1 MMKSEKINAYV
12 ATLAVWN
19 VKLHNIHW
27 NVEGHLF
34 KGIHEY
40 TESLYDRAA
49 EQYDETAEILK
60 MRGEMPVAS
69 IAESLK
75 ASVIE
80 ELPSR
85 VFSCCEAVA
94 VVQADMEKVAKLAR
108 EIRDAAA
115 EADDFQVQGTFEGY
129 LAGFA
134 KDLWFLRAMRSD
146 AHAGRPVMP
155 RPKKRQRAPSAAA
168 AKRLNKD
175 A

>member
-80 ELPSR
+80 ELPRESSPAAKPSLSFRPIWKRSR
-85 VFSCCEAVA
+85 SWPAKFAMPRLRRMISRCRGRLKLSRRICQGS
-94 VVQADMEKVAKLAR
+94 VVPS
-108 EIRDAAA
+108 RDA
-115 EADDFQVQGTFEGY
+115 
-129 LAGFA
+129 
-134 KDLWFLRAMRSD
+134 LRCACR
-146 AHAGRPVMP
+146 GG
-155 RPKKRQRAPSAAA
+155 
-168 AKRLNKD
+168 L
-175 A
+175 

>member
-60 MRGEMPVAS
+60 MRGEMPVAT
-69 IAESLK
+69 IA
-75 ASVIE
+75 E

-108 EIRDAAA
+108 EIRDEAA

-146 AHAGRPVMP
+146 AHAGGACDT
-155 RPKKRQRAPSAAA
+155 KAEEKTAG
-168 AKRLNKD
+168 AKRCCRKK

>member
-60 MRGEMPVAS
+60 MRGEMPVATV
-69 IAESLK
+69 AESLQ
-75 ASVIE
+75 ASVI
-80 ELPSR
+80 
-85 VFSCCEAVA
+85 
-94 VVQADMEKVAKLAR
+94 DMEKVAKLAR
-108 EIRDAAA
+108 EIRDEAA
-115 EADDFQVQGTFEGY
+115 EADDFLVQGTFEGY

-146 AHAGRPVMP
+146 AHAGEACDA
-155 RPKKRQRAPSAAA
+155 KAEEKAAG
-168 AKRLNKD
+168 AKRCCRKK

>member
-60 MRGEMPVAS
+60 MRGEMPVATA
-69 IAESLK
+69 AESLQ

-108 EIRDAAA
+108 EIRDEAA
-115 EADDFQVQGTFEGY
+115 EADDF
-129 LAGFA
+129 

-146 AHAGRPVMP
+146 AHAGEACDA
-155 RPKKRQRAPSAAA
+155 KAEEKTAG
-168 AKRLNKD
+168 AKRCCRKK

>member
-1 MMKSEKINAYV
+1 MMKSEKINVYV

-60 MRGEMPVAS
+60 MRGEMPVATV
-69 IAESLK
+69 AESLQ

-108 EIRDAAA
+108 EIRDEAA
-115 EADDFQVQGTFEGY
+115 EADDF
-129 LAGFA
+129 LAISPDSPRICGSFA
-134 KDLWFLRAMRSD
+134 RCAPMRMQ
-146 AHAGRPVMP
+146 GRPVMP
-155 RPKKRQRAPSAAA
+155 RRKKRRPAPSAAA
-168 AKRLNKD
+168 AKRPDKD

>member
-49 EQYDETAEILK
+49 EQYDETAVILK

-94 VVQADMEKVAKLAR
+94 VVQADMEKV
-108 EIRDAAA
+108 
-115 EADDFQVQGTFEGY
+115 
-129 LAGFA
+129 
-134 KDLWFLRAMRSD
+134 
-146 AHAGRPVMP
+146 
-155 RPKKRQRAPSAAA
+155 
-168 AKRLNKD
+168 
-175 A
+175 

>member
-60 MRGEMPVAS
+60 MRGEMPVAT
-69 IAESLK
+69 IAESRRIRQG
-75 ASVIE
+75 SVV
-80 ELPSR
+80 PSR
-85 VFSCCEAVA
+85 
-94 VVQADMEKVAKLAR
+94 
-108 EIRDAAA
+108 DA
-115 EADDFQVQGTFEGY
+115 
-129 LAGFA
+129 
-134 KDLWFLRAMRSD
+134 LRCACR
-146 AHAGRPVMP
+146 GG
-155 RPKKRQRAPSAAA
+155 
-168 AKRLNKD
+168 L
-175 A
+175 

>member
-1 MMKSEKINAYV
+1 MMKSEKINVYV

-60 MRGEMPVAS
+60 MRGEMPVATVT
-69 IAESLK
+69 ESLQ

-108 EIRDAAA
+108 EIRDEAA
-115 EADDFQVQGTFEGY
+115 EADDFLVQGTFEGY

-146 AHAGRPVMP
+146 AHAGEACDA
-155 RPKKRQRAPSAAA
+155 KAEEKTAG
-168 AKRLNKD
+168 AKRCCRKK

>member
-60 MRGEMPVAS
+60 MRGEMPVAT

-85 VFSCCEAVA
+85 VFSCCE
-94 VVQADMEKVAKLAR
+94 
-108 EIRDAAA
+108 A

-146 AHAGRPVMP
+146 AHAGEACDT
-155 RPKKRQRAPSAAA
+155 KAEEKTAG
-168 AKRLNKD
+168 AKRCCRKK

>member
-60 MRGEMPVAS
+60 MRGEMPVATV
-69 IAESLK
+69 AESLQ

-94 VVQADMEKVAKLAR
+94 VVQADMEKVCFLHVNSSFDR
-108 EIRDAAA
+108 WIR
-115 EADDFQVQGTFEGY
+115 
-129 LAGFA
+129 
-134 KDLWFLRAMRSD
+134 
-146 AHAGRPVMP
+146 
-155 RPKKRQRAPSAAA
+155 
-168 AKRLNKD
+168 
-175 A
+175 

>member
-60 MRGEMPVAS
+60 MRGEMPVAT

-85 VFSCCEAVA
+85 RRSRRCRSGRYGKGREA
-94 VVQADMEKVAKLAR
+94 
-108 EIRDAAA
+108 
-115 EADDFQVQGTFEGY
+115 G
-129 LAGFA
+129 
-134 KDLWFLRAMRSD
+134 
-146 AHAGRPVMP
+146 P
-155 RPKKRQRAPSAAA
+155 RNSR
-168 AKRLNKD
+168 
-175 A
+175 